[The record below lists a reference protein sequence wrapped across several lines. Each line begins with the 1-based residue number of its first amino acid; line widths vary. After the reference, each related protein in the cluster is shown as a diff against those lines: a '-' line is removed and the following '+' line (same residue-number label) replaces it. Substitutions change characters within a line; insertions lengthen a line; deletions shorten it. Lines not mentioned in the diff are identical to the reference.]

1 MYARMKPSGILHLYR
16 LRARERLVPEAFAA
30 LGIAVGVAL
39 LFASQVANTSLTGS
53 VRELTRGLTGQS
65 QLQLTSR
72 TSSGFD
78 QRLLNGARA
87 IPGVR
92 SASPVLEASANVI
105 GPRGRRSV
113 ELIGADPR
121 SVHLGGSLLRH
132 FSAAALARQH
142 AFALPAPVAQAIGAR
157 QLEPLKL
164 QLGASTTSALLGI
177 VLRESD
183 IGVLVHSPVALA
195 PLAYAQ
201 RLTSMQHR
209 VTRILVQARP
219 GQTDAVRRALLILAA
234 GRINV
239 EPADYDAT
247 LFEHAATPTNQSTA
261 VFAAISALVG
271 FLFAFNAILLTL
283 PARRRL
289 VNDVRLDGYGP
300 RTIVKILLLDA
311 LVLGAIASLLGLALG
326 DELSI
331 HLFHASP
338 GYLTFA
344 FAIGN
349 QRIVTAQSVAIA
361 LLGGMA
367 AACLGVLAPMQD
379 VLGSGSRR
387 KRRTL
392 SVLVRAR
399 WSFVAG
405 LICLLATALIIALAP
420 GAVVIGVVTLTAAL
434 LLLLPGLLAGVIYL
448 FKRATLGVRAK
459 APSVAVAELRSTWP
473 RTVAIAA
480 TGAVA
485 VFGSVAIDGAH
496 ADLQRGL
503 DRSARD
509 VSTAANVWAFP
520 PGLNNLLATTA
531 FSPGAYR
538 SIAHLAGVRAVL
550 LYRGSF
556 LDYDDRRVWVDA
568 PPTGIG
574 HLVPAHQL
582 VDGNLAL
589 ANARLREGGW
599 AVISKAI
606 ADQHGLRIGDYFTLP
621 SPRPTR
627 LRVAA
632 LGTNIGWPPGAVVI
646 NANDYSLAWE
656 SDEASAYAVLTSSG
670 AAPAVRGEVQRLLG
684 PASGLSVQ
692 TASERE
698 QRQRAASRQGLSRLT
713 QISTL
718 VLIAAVL
725 AMAAAIGNMVW
736 LRRRR
741 LADVKLDGF
750 TDLAVWRTLV
760 LEATILVGAGSLIGA
775 VFGLLGQVL
784 GSHAILGVTGF
795 PVVFSFGVLGA
806 LKSVALVT
814 AVAVAITAV
823 PGYFI
828 AKVRPTFSD

>member
-1 MYARMKPSGILHLYR
+1 MKPSGILHLYR
-16 LRARERLVPEAFAA
+16 LRARKRLVPEVFAA

-53 VRELTRGLTGQS
+53 VRELTRGLTGES
-65 QLQLTSR
+65 QLQLISR
-72 TSSGFD
+72 TPSGFD
-78 QRLLNGARA
+78 ERLLSATRA

-92 SASPVLEASANVI
+92 SASPVLEANTNVI
-105 GPRGRRSV
+105 GPLGRRSV

-121 SVHLGGSLLRH
+121 SVRLGGSLLRH

-142 AFALPAPVAQAIGAR
+142 AFALPAPIAQEIGAK
-157 QLEPLKL
+157 QLEPLRL
-164 QLGASTTSALLGI
+164 QLGASTTPALLGI

-183 IGVLVHSPVALA
+183 VGVLVHSPVALA
-195 PLAYAQ
+195 PLDYAQ
-201 RLTSMQHR
+201 RLTGMRNR

-219 GQTDAVRRALLILAA
+219 RQIDSVRRALVTLAA

-247 LFEHAATPTNQSTA
+247 LFARAAIPTNQSTE

-289 VNDVRLDGYGP
+289 VNDLRLDGYGP
-300 RTIVKILLLDA
+300 RTIIKVLLLDA
-311 LVLGAIASLLGLALG
+311 LVLGVIASLLGLALG

-331 HLFHASP
+331 HFFHASP

-344 FAIGN
+344 FAIPN
-349 QRIVTAQSVAIA
+349 QRIITAQSVATA
-361 LLGGMA
+361 FLGGMA
-367 AACLGVLAPMQD
+367 AACFGVLAPMQD
-379 VLGSGSRR
+379 VFGSGSLR
-387 KRRTL
+387 KRRAL
-392 SVLVRAR
+392 SVIVRAGGP
-399 WSFVAG
+399 FVAG
-405 LICLLATALIIALAP
+405 LGCLLVTALILVLAP
-420 GAVVIGVVTLTAAL
+420 GAVVVGVVTLTAAL
-434 LLLLPGLLAGVIYL
+434 LLLLPGLLAGVISL
-448 FKRATLGVRAK
+448 VKLASRGIRAK
-459 APSVAVAELRSTWP
+459 APSVAVGELRSTWP
-473 RTVAIAA
+473 RTVAVAA

-509 VSTAANVWAFP
+509 VSASANVWAFP
-520 PGLNNLLATTA
+520 PGLNNLLATTP
-531 FSPGAYR
+531 FTPGAYR
-538 SIAHLAGVRAVL
+538 SIAHLAGVKAVL

-556 LDYDDRRVWVDA
+556 LDYGDRRVWIDA
-568 PPTGIG
+568 PPSGIAQ
-574 HLVPAHQL
+574 LVPAHQL
-582 VDGNLAL
+582 VDGGDVAL
-589 ANARLREGGW
+589 ANARLHRGGW

-606 ADQHGLRIGDYFTLP
+606 ADQHGLHIADYFTLP
-621 SPRPTR
+621 SPRPMR

-632 LGTNIGWPPGAVVI
+632 FGTNIGWPPGAIVM
-646 NANDYSLAWE
+646 NANDYSSAWE
-656 SDEASAYAVLTSSG
+656 SNNASAYAILTSSG
-670 AAPAVRGEVQRLLG
+670 ASPTAVRGEVEQLLG
-684 PASGLSVQ
+684 PSSGLSVQ
-692 TASERE
+692 TAGERE
-698 QRQRAASRQGLSRLT
+698 LRQRVASRQGLARLT

-725 AMAAAIGNMVW
+725 AMAAAIGNMLW
-736 LRRRR
+736 LRRAR
-741 LADVKLDGF
+741 LASLKLDGF
-750 TDLAVWRTLV
+750 SDLAVWRTLL
-760 LEATILVGAGSLIGA
+760 LEAAILVGAGSFIGA
-775 VFGLLGQVL
+775 VFGLFGQVL

-814 AVAVAITAV
+814 VVAVVITAV

-828 AKVRPTFSD
+828 ARVRPTFSD

>member
-1 MYARMKPSGILHLYR
+1 MKPTGILHLYR
-16 LRARERLVPEAFAA
+16 LRARKRLVPEAFAA

-39 LFASQVANTSLTGS
+39 LFASQIANTSLNGS
-53 VRELTRGLTGQS
+53 VRELTRGLTGES
-65 QLQLTSR
+65 QLQLISR

-78 QRLLNGARA
+78 ERLLNATRA

-92 SASPVLEASANVI
+92 SASPVLEANANVI
-105 GPRGRRSV
+105 GPQGRRSV

-121 SVHLGGSLLRH
+121 SVQLGGALLRH
-132 FSAAALARQH
+132 FSAAALARQD
-142 AFALPAPVAQAIGAR
+142 AFALPAPVAQGIGAR

-201 RLTSMQHR
+201 HLTGMQDR
-209 VTRILVQARP
+209 ITRILVQARP
-219 GQTDAVRRALLILAA
+219 GQIDAVGRALVALAA
-234 GRINV
+234 GRVNV

-247 LFEHAATPTNQSTA
+247 LFDRAATPTNQSTE

-289 VNDVRLDGYGP
+289 VNDLRLDGYGP
-300 RTIVKILLLDA
+300 RTIIKVLLLDA
-311 LVLGAIASLLGLALG
+311 LVLGVIASLLGLALG
-326 DELSI
+326 NELSI

-344 FAIGN
+344 FAIPN

-361 LLGGMA
+361 FIGGMA

-379 VLGSGSRR
+379 VLGSPRQRR
-387 KRRTL
+387 GL
-392 SVLVRAR
+392 SVFVRAG
-399 WSFVAG
+399 WPFVVG
-405 LICLLATALIIALAP
+405 LGCLLATALILVLAP

-448 FKRATLGVRAK
+448 VKLTSLGIRAK
-459 APSVAVAELRSTWP
+459 APSVAVGELRSTWP

-509 VSTAANVWAFP
+509 VSASANVWAFP
-520 PGLNNLLATTA
+520 PGLNNLLATTPFA
-531 FSPGAYR
+531 PGAYR
-538 SIAHLAGVRAVL
+538 SLAHLAGVKAVL

-556 LDYDDRRVWVDA
+556 LDFDDRRVWIDA
-568 PPTGIG
+568 PPAGITQ
-574 HLVPAHQL
+574 LVPAHQL
-582 VDGNLAL
+582 VDGDLAL

-632 LGTNIGWPPGAVVI
+632 FGTNIGWPPGAIVMS
-646 NANDYSLAWE
+646 ANDYARAWE
-656 SDEASAYAVLTSSG
+656 SENVSAYALVTNSG
-670 AAPAVRGEVQRLLG
+670 ASPTAVRGEAEQLLG
-684 PASGLSVQ
+684 PSSGLSVQ
-692 TASERE
+692 TAGERE
-698 QRQRAASRQGLSRLT
+698 QHQRVASRQGLSRLT

-725 AMAAAIGNMVW
+725 AMAAAIGNMLW
-736 LRRRR
+736 LRRAR
-741 LADVKLDGF
+741 LASLKLDGF
-750 TDLAVWRTLV
+750 SDLAVWRTLL
-760 LEATILVGAGSLIGA
+760 LEATILVGAGSFIGA
-775 VFGLLGQVL
+775 VFGLFGQVL

-828 AKVRPTFSD
+828 ARVRPTFSD

>member
-1 MYARMKPSGILHLYR
+1 MKLSGILHLYGLR
-16 LRARERLVPEAFAA
+16 LRKRLVPEAFAA

-39 LFASQVANTSLTGS
+39 LFASQIAATSLTGS
-53 VRELTRGLTGQS
+53 VHELTRGLTGQS
-65 QLQLTSR
+65 QLQLISR

-78 QRLLNGARA
+78 ERLMSAARA

-105 GPRGRRSV
+105 GPLGRRSV

-142 AFALPAPVAQAIGAR
+142 ALALPEPVAQEIGAR
-157 QLEPLKL
+157 QLEPVKL

-177 VLRESD
+177 VLRETD

-201 RLTSMQHR
+201 RLTGMQGR
-209 VTRILVQARP
+209 VTRVLIQARP
-219 GQTDAVRRALLILAA
+219 GQTEAVRRALTGLAA

-239 EPADYDAT
+239 EPATYDAT
-247 LFEHAATPTNQSTA
+247 LFDRAAAPTNQSTD

-289 VNDVRLDGYGP
+289 VSVLRMDGYGP
-300 RTIVKILLLDA
+300 RTIAAMLLLDA
-311 LVLGAIASLLGLALG
+311 LVLGVLASLVGLALG

-331 HLFHASP
+331 HLFRASP
-338 GYLTFA
+338 GYLSFA

-349 QRIVTAQSVAIA
+349 QRIVAVQSIVIA
-361 LLGGMA
+361 LLGGIG
-367 AACLGVLAPMQD
+367 AACLGVLAPMRD
-379 VLGSGSRR
+379 VLANGSDSGRR
-387 KRRTL
+387 GL
-392 SVLVRAR
+392 SVFVRAR
-399 WSFVAG
+399 WALITG
-405 LICLLATALIIALAP
+405 LGCLLATGLIVILAP
-420 GAVVIGVVTLTAAL
+420 AAVVVGVVTLTAAL
-434 LLLLPGLLAGVIYL
+434 LLLLPGLLAAVISMIKL
-448 FKRATLGVRAK
+448 ATLGVRAK

-480 TGAVA
+480 TGAIA
-485 VFGSVAIDGAH
+485 VFGSVAIEGAH

-509 VSTAANVWAFP
+509 VSSAADIWAFP
-520 PGLNNLLATTA
+520 PGLNNLLATTS
-531 FSPGAYR
+531 FSTGAYR
-538 SIAHLAGVRAVL
+538 SIARLAGVRAVY

-568 PPTGIG
+568 PPLGTKQ
-574 HLVPAHQL
+574 LVPPHQL
-582 VDGNLAL
+582 VTGNLAL
-589 ANARLREGGW
+589 ADRRLREGGW

-606 ADQHGLRIGDYFTLP
+606 AAQHGLHIGDSFTLP
-621 SPRPTR
+621 SPRPTTF
-627 LRVAA
+627 RVAA
-632 LGTNIGWPPGAVVI
+632 FGTNIGWPPGAIVI
-646 NANDYSLAWE
+646 NASDYARAWE
-656 SDEASAYAVLTSSG
+656 SDDASAYAIIAARG
-670 AAPAVRGEVQRLLG
+670 ASLPALRGQVERALG

-692 TASERE
+692 TADERE
-698 QRQRAASRQGLSRLT
+698 RRQRAASRQGLARLT

-736 LRRRR
+736 LRRAR
-741 LADVKLDGF
+741 LASLKLDGF
-750 TDLAVWRTLV
+750 SDLAVWRALL
-760 LEATILVGAGSLIGA
+760 LESAILVGAGALIGA
-775 VFGLLGQVL
+775 VFGLFGQVL
-784 GSHAILGVTGF
+784 GSDAILGVTGF
-795 PVVFSFGVLGA
+795 PVVFSFGLLGA
-806 LKSVALVT
+806 LKSFVLVT
-814 AVAVAITAV
+814 AVAVGITAV
-823 PGYFI
+823 PGFFL
-828 AKVRPTFSD
+828 AKVRPSYSD